1 MYSEFAYSR
10 TMQVILAVMT
20 FIFTFVFIYLIA
32 ILILHIF
39 DEKAGR
45 KQKAVFAFLV
55 GGVLNT
61 IWAYAVYF
69 IGGMRSFTP
78 IVYALVVNPNP
89 IFALLYYIIGV
100 KVLKIPPIRS
110 IKMMGHVYLY
120 YVIVQIF
127 NRILN
132 TLFFVQATD
141 RYNYMLDAAC
151 QFTLLCVVWIIYLAT
166 KYLIRR
172 YNYTINLNLFIDFK
186 KELVLY
192 ILKTTFI
199 YLMIV
204 GLPLYIS
211 NQIVANLIIFFIFIL
226 IFLLTNLWELY
237 QSVKNEVGYKDE
249 YIHVL
254 SRDNANSHEEVSYL
268 QKRMKEN
275 PSLISILIGKCDYA
289 KKMNVKLSMKL
300 LSRTDN
306 FYINNIDICRIVDCL
321 LENAIEAAAVSE
333 RKSVS
338 FTVVSKSCGEKLI
351 IINNSTTLPVETNK
365 IIFRGITTI
374 YERQGK
380 GISTVRKIVS
390 KHGNCTFKTTYHNND
405 VSTYLEV
412 TMQPKETSEI
422 AKINWG

>member
-39 DEKAGR
+39 GEKADR

-61 IWAYAVYF
+61 IWAYAIYF

-78 IVYALVVNPNP
+78 TVYALVVNPNP

-100 KVLKIPPIRS
+100 KVLNIPPMRS
-110 IKMMGHVYLY
+110 IKLMGHVYLY
-120 YVIVQIF
+120 YAIVQIF

-151 QFTLLCVVWIIYLAT
+151 QFTLFCVIWMIYLAT
-166 KYLIRR
+166 KYLIKR
-172 YNYTINLNLFIDFK
+172 YNYTIDLNLFIDFK
-186 KELVLY
+186 KEMALY
-192 ILKTTFI
+192 ILKATFI

-204 GLPLYIS
+204 GIPLFIS
-211 NQIVANLIIFFIFIL
+211 NQIVANLIIFSIFIL

-237 QSVKNEVGYKDE
+237 ESVKNEVGYKDE
-249 YIHVL
+249 YIRVL
-254 SRDNANSHEEVSYL
+254 SRDNADSHEEDSYL
-268 QKRMKEN
+268 HKSMREN

-321 LENAIEAAAVSE
+321 LENAIEAAAASE

-338 FTVVSKSCGEKLI
+338 FTVGSRSSGEKLI
-351 IINNSTTLPVETNK
+351 MINNSTATPAETNK
-365 IIFRGITTI
+365 IIFRGKTTM

-390 KHGNCTFKTTYHNND
+390 KYDNCTFKTTYHHYD
-405 VSTYLEV
+405 VSTYLEMK
-412 TMQPKETSEI
+412 MQPKDTPRF
-422 AKINWG
+422 